1 MRIGANTDRQAIAA
15 VPRMSPLKKYIG
27 SAENEKCAMEKHIA
41 EKSTAENEPNARK
54 CEKQEQKL
62 PRLHCRNEHRCAQL
76 SAFYEIVQNAW
87 EYENDKL
94 YDRNQEKNIVV

>member
-41 EKSTAENEPNARK
+41 EKSTAESEPNARYS
-54 CEKQEQKL
+54 ERIM
-62 PRLHCRNEHRCAQL
+62 PRKNSSSHTAGT
-76 SAFYEIVQNAW
+76 STNATIISSM
-87 EYENDKL
+87 L
-94 YDRNQEKNIVV
+94 VFS